1 MKRLSKT
8 LALVSFAGLATTV
21 SLAGCGDQNSD
32 AGKTDDAA
40 RMSGGG
46 TTVFDQSSHA
56 FTLPAPGLTAEED
69 ELHLEGDAAFEAQ
82 FVTAPAE
89 VNPGLG
95 PVFNNNSCNSCH
107 IRNGRG
113 MPRLSAGALRSQLL
127 IRVSLADGEVDPTAG
142 NAPVP
147 GLGFQIQDHAV
158 YGEEPDAYTS
168 LEWEEIPGEYAD
180 GTPYSLRKPV
190 VSVELPDGSS
200 LPDNVLTSLRQPP
213 PIFGLGLLEEVP
225 EETLLALADPD
236 DADGDGISGRPNY
249 VWSVREQQAVIGRFG
264 LKANQPDLEQQ
275 SAAAYH
281 DDMGVTNP
289 VFPGENGTTEID
301 QNTLDASTF
310 YSQSLGVPARRRI
323 DDPLVLQGE
332 KLFEQVGCADCHT
345 PTLETGDSDIEVLAN
360 QTFHAYTDLLLHDMG
375 EGLADKRPDFE
386 ADGYEWRTP
395 PLWGVGLTQTVL
407 PGSGYLHDG
416 RARTLEEAI
425 LWHGGEAEAA
435 RNQFRDE
442 LDASEREALVAFLQS
457 L

>member
-1 MKRLSKT
+1 MSRISRATKLAICGSLATLSLAACGDQTEANQVDQAARLS
-8 LALVSFAGLATTV
+8 GGATTV
-21 SLAGCGDQNSD
+21 
-32 AGKTDDAA
+32 
-40 RMSGGG
+40 
-46 TTVFDQSSHA
+46 FEQSSHA
-56 FTLPAPGLTAEED
+56 FTLPAPGLTDEESA
-69 ELHLEGDAAFEAQ
+69 LHLEGDAAFEAQ

-89 VNPGLG
+89 LNPGLG

-127 IRVSLADGEVDPTAG
+127 IRVSLPDGEVDPTTG
-142 NAPVP
+142 NIAVP
-147 GLGFQIQDHAV
+147 GLGLQIQDHAIF
-158 YGEEPDAYTS
+158 GEEPEAYTS
-168 LEWEEIPGEYAD
+168 LEWEEINGQYAD

-190 VSVELPDGSS
+190 VTVEMPNGSPLDPDI
-200 LPDNVLTSLRQPP
+200 LTSLRQPP

-225 EETLLALADPD
+225 EQILVDLADPD

-249 VWSVREQQAVIGRFG
+249 VWSLAKQSAVVGRFG

-281 DDMGVTNP
+281 GDMGVTSP
-289 VFPGENGTTEID
+289 LMPADDGSSEID
-301 QNTLDASTF
+301 PHTLEAATF

-323 DDPLVLQGE
+323 DDPLAQQGDR
-332 KLFEQVGCADCHT
+332 LFEQIGCADCHV
-345 PTLETGDSDIEVLAN
+345 PTLETGESDIEALSN
-360 QTFHAYTDLLLHDMG
+360 QTFHPYTDLLLHDMG

-386 ADGYEWRTP
+386 ANGYEWRTP

-425 LWHGGEAEAA
+425 LWHGGEAEAS
-435 RNQFRDE
+435 RDQFRDE
-442 LDASEREALVAFLQS
+442 LSASEREALLSFLRS